1 MESVFVETKGE
12 LDIVNLTGE
21 LERRVVGLP
30 NGVLFV
36 FLKSTTS
43 GLFINEDDPAL
54 LEDLRDVLSRL
65 VPKNASY
72 GHNSTWGD
80 GNGHSHLRS
89 LLLNSSLALPVERGR
104 LALGTW
110 QSVFLIELDLRPR
123 RRELLLSFTP
133 EDEDFGR

>member
-1 MESVFVETKGE
+1 MESVFVETRGE

-21 LERRVVGLP
+21 LERRAADLP

-54 LEDLRDVLSRL
+54 LEDVRDMLARL
-65 VPKNASY
+65 VPKNANY
-72 GHNSTWGD
+72 RHNSTWGD

-89 LLLNSSLALPVERGR
+89 LLLSNSLALPVEEGR

-110 QSVFLIELDLRPR
+110 QNVFLIELDVRPR
-123 RRELLLSFTP
+123 RRELVLSFTK
-133 EDEDFGR
+133 EDENFGR

>member
-1 MESVFVETKGE
+1 MESLFVETRGE

-21 LERRVVGLP
+21 LESRVVGLP
-30 NGVLFV
+30 SGMVFV

-54 LEDLRDVLSRL
+54 LEDIRDMISRL
-65 VPKNASY
+65 VPKNANY
-72 GHNSTWGD
+72 RHNSTWGD

-89 LLLNSSLALPVERGR
+89 LLLSSTLALPVERGR

-110 QSVFLIELDLRPR
+110 QNVFLIELDVRPR
-123 RRELLLSFTP
+123 RRELLLSFMP
-133 EDEDFGR
+133 EDESFGR